1 MGGVPRWLPFWP
13 ETSGA
18 SGDRVNTLFIAEL
31 ALCGAILALVFGL
44 IWVFCI
50 RYRRG
55 NPVSR
60 SAPTGKSWVI
70 EIAWTAATLA
80 GFLGLFVWGAGM
92 YVWLY
97 KPPPVTDLELYVVGK
112 QWMWKVEHPGG
123 QREIDE
129 LHVPV
134 GKNVRLV
141 MASQDVIHSFFIP
154 AFRLKHDVV
163 PGTLEVMWF
172 RPTET
177 GNFALLCAEFCG
189 TEHAHMDGQV
199 VVMEPAAYAGWLANQ
214 GTNQSLAQQGEALFR
229 ERGCSGCHRANS
241 TVHAPSLA
249 GLYGSLV
256 HLSDGSVVRADE
268 KYIRD
273 CILVPRSFT
282 VAGYPPVM
290 PSFAGQLGE
299 DEIMK
304 LIAYIQSLKPAEAN
318 QGGAR

>member
-1 MGGVPRWLPFWP
+1 MRWVPFWP
-13 ETSGA
+13 RTSA
-18 SGDRVNTLFIAEL
+18 LSGESVNTLFIAEL
-31 ALCGAILALVFGL
+31 VVCAAILLLVFGL

-60 SAPTGKSWVI
+60 SGPEAKSWVV
-70 EIAWTAATLA
+70 EIAWTAGTLLA
-80 GFLGLFVWGAGM
+80 FLVLFAWGAEI

-97 KPPPVTDLELYVVGK
+97 KPPPAADLELYVVGK
-112 QWMWKVEHPGG
+112 QWMWKVQHPGG

-141 MASQDVIHSFFIP
+141 LASQDVIHSFFIP
-154 AFRLKHDVV
+154 EFRLKHDVV
-163 PGTLEVMWF
+163 PGTLQIMWF

-177 GNFALLCAEFCG
+177 GNFALMCAEFCG
-189 TEHAHMDGQV
+189 TEHAHMGGQI
-199 VVMEPAAYAGWLANQ
+199 VVMEPAAYTGWLANQ
-214 GTNQSLAQQGEALFR
+214 GTNLSLAQQGEALFR
-229 ERGCSGCHRANS
+229 KYGCSGCHGANS
-241 TVHAPSLA
+241 TVHSPSLS
-249 GLYGSLV
+249 GLYGRLV
-256 HLSDGSVVRADE
+256 HLADGSAVRADE
-268 KYIRD
+268 RYIRD
-273 CILVPRSFT
+273 AILLPNKEI

-304 LIAYIQSLKPAEAN
+304 LIAYIQSLAPETPD
-318 QGGAR
+318 QGGGR